1 MEADFE
7 QLTEVEDIGEQ
18 MANSILRYFG
28 KEENRQLVK
37 RLIDYGVEAEI
48 GETETGNDSLTGQT
62 FVITGTLT
70 RPPRILQRVDFE
82 CRGKGQRFCFS
93 QDRLFVGWRKCR

>member
-37 RLIDYGVEAEI
+37 RMIDYGV
-48 GETETGNDSLTGQT
+48 
-62 FVITGTLT
+62 
-70 RPPRILQRVDFE
+70 
-82 CRGKGQRFCFS
+82 
-93 QDRLFVGWRKCR
+93 